1 MVFFKLE
8 MKQVSKKLFYTEK
21 KIIEMRGQIF
31 HQEPVIEISDQK
43 KFVKTK
49 KNQKIE

>member
-21 KIIEMRGQIF
+21 KIIEMNM
-31 HQEPVIEISDQK
+31 
-43 KFVKTK
+43 TLL
-49 KNQKIE
+49 N